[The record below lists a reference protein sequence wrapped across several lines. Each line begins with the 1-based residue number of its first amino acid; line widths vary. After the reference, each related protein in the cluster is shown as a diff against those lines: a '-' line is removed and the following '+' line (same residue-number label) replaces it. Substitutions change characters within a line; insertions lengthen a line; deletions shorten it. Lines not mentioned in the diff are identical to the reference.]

1 MKTGARGL
9 RAIVEALM
17 MDVMFDIPSL
27 EDARRVLVTEEVV
40 LRAAK
45 PEIVFGGQ
53 KKTA

>member
-1 MKTGARGL
+1 
-9 RAIVEALM
+9 

-27 EDARRVLVTEEVV
+27 EGARRVLVTEEVV

-45 PEIVFGGQ
+45 PEIVFGSQ